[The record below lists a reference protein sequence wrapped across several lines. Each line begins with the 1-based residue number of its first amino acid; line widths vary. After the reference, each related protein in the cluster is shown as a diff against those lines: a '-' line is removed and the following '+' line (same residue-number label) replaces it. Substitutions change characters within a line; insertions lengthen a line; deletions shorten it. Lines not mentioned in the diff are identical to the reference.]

1 MKKSFLKNKFIL
13 LTYLFTF
20 LIPILNST
28 QIPVNAAN
36 NSTDISLQE
45 SDERNVDTMWIYKTV
60 NGKKYK
66 RLYNTKSNRWL
77 TDWIPV

>member
-20 LIPILNST
+20 LIPILNFT

-36 NSTDISLQE
+36 NSVDISLQE
-45 SDERNVDTMWIYKTV
+45 SDERSVDTLWIYKTV

-66 RLYNTKSNRWL
+66 RLYNQKTNQWL
-77 TDWIPV
+77 TDWIPA

>member
-20 LIPILNST
+20 LIPILNFT
-28 QIPVNAAN
+28 QIPVNADN
-36 NSTDISLQE
+36 NNADISLQE
-45 SDERNVDTMWIYKTV
+45 SAERSADTIWIYKTV

-66 RLYNTKSNRWL
+66 RLYNIKSNRWL
-77 TDWIPV
+77 TDWIPA

>member
-20 LIPILNST
+20 LIPILNFT

-60 NGKKYK
+60 IFKFY
-66 RLYNTKSNRWL
+66 
-77 TDWIPV
+77 I